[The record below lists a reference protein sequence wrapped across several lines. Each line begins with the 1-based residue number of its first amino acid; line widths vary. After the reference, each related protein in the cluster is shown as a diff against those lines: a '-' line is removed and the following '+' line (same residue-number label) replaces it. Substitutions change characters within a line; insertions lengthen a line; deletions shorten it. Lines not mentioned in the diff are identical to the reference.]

1 MQLTLALLRLGVL
14 ALLWI
19 FVLMAARVI
28 RTDLFATSGGS
39 RTTRRDR
46 RRAAPSPQQRSM
58 ARKLVVT
65 SGSLIGASV
74 PLDATPVTIGRA
86 NGCTLV
92 LDDEYVSNQHAR
104 LSPDSGAWLVEDL
117 GSTNGTFLGNQ
128 RVAHPTPVPLGTPI
142 RIGTTTL
149 ELRK

>member
-1 MQLTLALLRLGVL
+1 MQLTLALLRIGVL

-28 RTDLFATSGGS
+28 RTDLFATSGGP

-74 PLDATPVTIGRA
+74 PLGASPVTIGRA

-128 RVAHPTPVPLGTPI
+128 RISHPTPVPLGTPI